1 MLCFEYATL
10 QEAQKA
16 VATLNNHWG
25 FQVKNPNASKFTESF
40 IIESDNKWYIIYDEI
55 WTYIL
60 GVPVNIEITSFND
73 L

>member
-10 QEAQKA
+10 QEAQEA
-16 VATLNNHWG
+16 IATLNNHWG
-25 FQVKNPNASKFTESF
+25 FQLKNPLSSKFTETS
-40 IIESDNKWYIIYDEI
+40 IIEFNNKWYILYDSI